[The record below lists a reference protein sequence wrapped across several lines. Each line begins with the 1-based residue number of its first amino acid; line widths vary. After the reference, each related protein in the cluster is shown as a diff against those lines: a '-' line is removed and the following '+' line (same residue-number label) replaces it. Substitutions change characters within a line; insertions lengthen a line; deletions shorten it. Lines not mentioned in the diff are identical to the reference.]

1 MIGNGLGIVP
11 LHVSMIGVKPSPE
24 PGEPSLEPG
33 EPSFDNEVQDILK

>member
-11 LHVSMIGVKPSPE
+11 IHVSMIGVE
-24 PGEPSLEPG
+24 PTPEPG